1 MKSSTKY
8 LKILF
13 NYLFAIILAVV
24 LIFVLPRLLAFFWP
38 FVVAALIAAIANP
51 LVRFLENKM
60 KIRRKAGSV
69 FVMILT
75 LAAVVGASYGILY
88 VLISELV
95 GFFTNAPN
103 MWAKVNST
111 ISNLSSAFSTRFALL
126 PRSSREFFSN
136 LGQSIYEELQKVG
149 TSIGESAAQSASDGV
164 KNAPQFLIGVI
175 MCILASYLFVAER
188 EKIGRFFSEVIPEHI
203 KERYDII
210 TGTMKSAVGGYFKAQ
225 FKIMGFVY
233 IVLILGFLVLGV
245 DYAFLIALLIA
256 FLDFLP
262 FFGTGAVMWP
272 WALYAFIMK
281 DYKFAVGMMIVW
293 GLSQLVRQL
302 IQPKLVGDS
311 IGMPAIPTLLLLYAG
326 FRIKGAFGLI
336 VAVPIGMIVY
346 NLFKAGLFSNF
357 IYSTRMLFSD
367 FRKMRIFTSEELVA
381 EGIEETDTGASQ
393 LAEGKD
399 KKEDE
404 GGEIPG

>member
-1 MKSSTKY
+1 MRSSTKY

-13 NYLFAIILAVV
+13 NYLFAIILV
-24 LIFVLPRLLAFFWP
+24 LLIILVLPKLLAFFWP
-38 FVVAALIAAIANP
+38 FVIAAIIAAISNP

-69 FVMILT
+69 FVIVLT
-75 LAAVVGASYGILY
+75 LAAVVAACYGILY
-88 VLISELV
+88 VLVSEV
-95 GFFTNAPN
+95 IGFFTSAPN
-103 MWAKVNST
+103 MWAKANTS
-111 ISNLSSAFSTRFALL
+111 ISNLSNEFSNRMSLL
-126 PRSSREFFSN
+126 PKGSKDFFSG
-136 LGQSIYEELQKVG
+136 LGENIYDELSKIG
-149 TSIGESAAQSASDGV
+149 TSIGESAAQSASNGV
-164 KNAPQFLIGVI
+164 KNAPQFIIGVI

-188 EKIGRFFSEVIPEHI
+188 DKIGKFLTYIIPVHIRERFLIV
-203 KERYDII
+203 
-210 TGTMKSAVGGYFKAQ
+210 TQTMKSAVGGYFKAQ

-233 IVLILGFLVLGV
+233 IVLFIGFLVLRV

-281 DYKFAVGMMIVW
+281 DYKFAIGMMVVW

-311 IGMPAIPTLLLLYAG
+311 IGMPAIPTLILLYAG
-326 FRIKGAFGLI
+326 FRVRGALGLI
-336 VAVPIGMIVY
+336 LAVPIGMIVY
-346 NLFKAGLFSNF
+346 NLYKAGLFSNF
-357 IYSTRMLFSD
+357 IYSTRMLLAD

-381 EGIEETDTGASQ
+381 EGIEETDTGASKNPDD
-393 LAEGKD
+393 ADDKNTDKEGIK
-399 KKEDE
+399 
-404 GGEIPG
+404 